1 MIQILDKL
9 RRSKISR
16 IGGRNLE
23 KEAIAGEVKMRGR
36 EGEKSAEAHVSRAAH
51 SPTIANGR

>member
-23 KEAIAGEVKMRGR
+23 KEAIAGETKMRGR
-36 EGEKSAEAHVSRAAH
+36 EGEKTDVSAREPRGAFAYHR
-51 SPTIANGR
+51 

>member
-23 KEAIAGEVKMRGR
+23 KEAIAGEAKMRGR
-36 EGEKSAEAHVSRAAH
+36 EGEKSAEAQASRAAH